1 MDVVARNLW
10 LRDAEVDVF
19 AGAGPLIT
27 DDRPRTEY
35 HLLRRLFATDTRNID
50 EAALR
55 QAVPSRPE
63 PNIAATNRRVT
74 ALS

>member
-1 MDVVARNLW
+1 MARNLW

-35 HLLRRLFATDTRNID
+35 NLLRRQCATATRNMD

-55 QAVPSRPE
+55 QAVPSR
-63 PNIAATNRRVT
+63 
-74 ALS
+74 